1 MLIVFS
7 IQKHNEFFKI
17 NEEME
22 NNKYLYWVT
31 FIAVLSGLIFG
42 LNMAGISGAV
52 SFIQDYFNLSDVSL
66 GAAVGSIMIGCL
78 IGALAI
84 GSLSDK
90 YGRKPMMIVAAILFI
105 ISALGCSLAES
116 IEFFIASRLFAGIGV
131 GAVSVLAPTYI
142 SEIAPANKRGMLVA
156 NNQFAIVIGILLAYV
171 IDFGFVDVVN
181 GWRFMMA
188 VPVVFG
194 LVFLVLLIV
203 SFPESPRWLAKEGK
217 LSDALNVLTKLGGSV
232 YARIE
237 LDNINE
243 ALGKTDNSNKVRFSE
258 LFKGKIAK
266 VVLLGSLL
274 AALQQITGI
283 NAVISFA
290 PTIFSQ
296 AGFGEDSALL
306 QSILLGVVNFLF
318 TIIALWLVDKKG
330 RKVLLLWGTGGMTIS
345 LAYLVY
351 SFTVETSGSFGI
363 IISLLGYIAFFAASL
378 APVMWV
384 VTSEIYPNRVRSLA
398 MSFSTGISWVCTFL
412 TVQFFPWML
421 NNLGG
426 AYTFGLFSLFSLIA
440 FIFILKYIPET
451 KGKTL
456 EQLEVDL
463 DLN

>member
-1 MLIVFS
+1 MR
-7 IQKHNEFFKI
+7 
-17 NEEME
+17 
-22 NNKYLYWVT
+22 NNKYLYWIT

-52 SFIQDYFNLSDVSL
+52 SFIQDYFVLSDVSL

-90 YGRKPMMIVAAILFI
+90 YGRKPMMILAAILFI
-105 ISALGCSLAES
+105 ISSLGCSLADS
-116 IEFFIASRLFAGIGV
+116 IELFIASRFVAGLGV

-142 SEIAPANKRGMLVA
+142 SEIAPANMRGMLVA

-171 IDFGFVDVVN
+171 IDFGFVDVAN
-181 GWRFMMA
+181 GWRIMMA

-194 LVFLVLLIV
+194 LIFLVLLLT
-203 SFPESPRWLAKEGK
+203 SFPESPRWLAKEGRHTE
-217 LSDALNVLTKLGGSV
+217 SLNILTRLVGKEN
-232 YARIE
+232 AQTE
-237 LDNINE
+237 FDNISS
-243 ALGKTDNSNKVRFSE
+243 ALRKTGNNSKVKFKE
-258 LFKGKIAK
+258 LFKGKVAK

-274 AALQQITGI
+274 AAFQQITGI
-283 NAVISFA
+283 NAVISYA

-296 AGFGEDSALL
+296 ANVGSDQALL
-306 QSILLGVVNFLF
+306 QSVLVGVVNLVA
-318 TIIALWLVDKKG
+318 TIVALWLVDRKG
-330 RKVLLLWGTGGMTIS
+330 RKVLLLWGTVGMTIS
-345 LAYLVY
+345 LSYMVY
-351 SFTVETSGSFGI
+351 SFTFETTGSLGI
-363 IISLLGYIAFFAASL
+363 LLSLLGYIAFFAASL

-384 VTSEIYPNRVRSLA
+384 VTSEIYPNRIRGLA

-426 AYTFGLFSLFSLIA
+426 VYTFGFFGIFSLIA
-440 FIFILKYIPET
+440 FIFILIYIPET

-463 DLN
+463 ALN

>member
-1 MLIVFS
+1 MR
-7 IQKHNEFFKI
+7 
-17 NEEME
+17 
-22 NNKYLYWVT
+22 NNKYLYWIT

-52 SFIQDYFNLSDVSL
+52 SFIQDYFVLSDVSL

-90 YGRKPMMIVAAILFI
+90 YGRKPMMILAAILFI
-105 ISALGCSLAES
+105 LSSLGCSLAQS
-116 IEFFIASRLFAGIGV
+116 IELFIASRFVAGLGV

-142 SEIAPANKRGMLVA
+142 SEIAPAHMRGMLVA

-171 IDFGFVDVVN
+171 IDFGFVDVAN
-181 GWRFMMA
+181 GWRYMMA

-194 LVFLVLLIV
+194 LLFLVLLLT
-203 SFPESPRWLAKEGK
+203 SFPESPRWLAKEGRHTESLK
-217 LSDALNVLTKLGGSV
+217 ILTRLVGSENAQTEFDSISSALRKSGS
-232 YARIE
+232 
-237 LDNINE
+237 N
-243 ALGKTDNSNKVRFSE
+243 NKVKFKE
-258 LFKGKIAK
+258 LFKGKVAK

-274 AALQQITGI
+274 AAFQQITGI
-283 NAVISFA
+283 NAVISYA

-296 AGFGEDSALL
+296 ANVGSDQALL
-306 QSILLGVVNFLF
+306 QSVLVGVVNLVA
-318 TIIALWLVDKKG
+318 TIVALWLVDRKG
-330 RKVLLLWGTGGMTIS
+330 RKVLLLWGTVGMTIS
-345 LAYLVY
+345 LMYMVY
-351 SFTVETSGSFGI
+351 SFTFETAGSFGI
-363 IISLLGYIAFFAASL
+363 LISLLGYIAFFAASL

-384 VTSEIYPNRVRSLA
+384 VTSEIYPNRIRGLA

-426 AYTFGLFSLFSLIA
+426 AYTFGFFGIFSLIA
-440 FIFILKYIPET
+440 FIFILIYIPET

-456 EQLEVDL
+456 EQLEVEL
-463 DLN
+463 A

>member
-1 MLIVFS
+1 M
-7 IQKHNEFFKI
+7 K
-17 NEEME
+17 
-22 NNKYLYWVT
+22 NNRYLYWIT

-52 SFIQDYFNLSDVSL
+52 SFIQDYFVLSDVSL

-90 YGRKPMMIVAAILFI
+90 YGRKPMMILAAVLFI
-105 ISALGCSLAES
+105 LSSLGCSLADS
-116 IEFFIASRLFAGIGV
+116 IELFIASRFVAGLGV

-142 SEIAPANKRGMLVA
+142 SEIAPANMRGMLVA

-171 IDFGFVDVVN
+171 IDFGFVDVAN
-181 GWRFMMA
+181 GWRYMMA

-194 LVFLVLLIV
+194 LIFLVLLLT
-203 SFPESPRWLAKEGK
+203 SFPESPRWLAKEGRPAE
-217 LSDALNVLTKLGGSV
+217 ALNILTRLVGKEN
-232 YARIE
+232 AQIE
-237 LDNINE
+237 FDNISS
-243 ALGKTDNSNKVRFSE
+243 ALKKTGNNNKVKFKE
-258 LFKGKIAK
+258 LFKGKVAK

-274 AALQQITGI
+274 AAFQQITGI
-283 NAVISFA
+283 NAVISYA

-296 AGFGEDSALL
+296 ANVGSDQALL
-306 QSILLGVVNFLF
+306 QSVLVGVVNLVA
-318 TIIALWLVDKKG
+318 TIVALWLVDRKG
-330 RKVLLLWGTGGMTIS
+330 RKVLLLWGTVGMTIS
-345 LAYLVY
+345 LMYMVY
-351 SFTVETSGSFGI
+351 SFTFETAGSFGI
-363 IISLLGYIAFFAASL
+363 LMSLLGYIAFFAASL

-384 VTSEIYPNRVRSLA
+384 VTSEIYPNRIRGLA

-426 AYTFGLFSLFSLIA
+426 AYTFGFFGLFSLIA
-440 FIFILKYIPET
+440 FIFILIYIPET

-463 DLN
+463 ALN

>member
-1 MLIVFS
+1 M
-7 IQKHNEFFKI
+7 K
-17 NEEME
+17 
-22 NNKYLYWVT
+22 NNRYLYWIT

-52 SFIQDYFNLSDVSL
+52 SFIQDYFVLSDVSL

-90 YGRKPMMIVAAILFI
+90 YGRKPMMILAAVLFI
-105 ISALGCSLAES
+105 LSSLGCSLADS
-116 IEFFIASRLFAGIGV
+116 IELFIASRFVAGLGV

-142 SEIAPANKRGMLVA
+142 SEIAPANMRGMLVA

-171 IDFGFVDVVN
+171 IDFGFVDVAN
-181 GWRFMMA
+181 GWRYMMA

-194 LVFLVLLIV
+194 LIFLVLLLT
-203 SFPESPRWLAKEGK
+203 SFPESPRWLAKEGRPAE
-217 LSDALNVLTKLGGSV
+217 ALNILTRLVGKEN
-232 YARIE
+232 AQIE
-237 LDNINE
+237 FDNISS
-243 ALGKTDNSNKVRFSE
+243 ALKKTGNNNKVKFKE
-258 LFKGKIAK
+258 LFKGKVAK

-274 AALQQITGI
+274 AAFQQITGI
-283 NAVISFA
+283 NAVISYA

-296 AGFGEDSALL
+296 ANVGSDQALL
-306 QSILLGVVNFLF
+306 QSVLVGVVNLVA
-318 TIIALWLVDKKG
+318 TIVALWLVDRKG
-330 RKVLLLWGTGGMTIS
+330 RKVLLLWGTVGMTIS
-345 LAYLVY
+345 LMYMVY
-351 SFTVETSGSFGI
+351 SFTFETAGSFGI
-363 IISLLGYIAFFAASL
+363 LMSLLGYIAFFAASL

-384 VTSEIYPNRVRSLA
+384 VTSEIYPNRIRGLA

-426 AYTFGLFSLFSLIA
+426 AYTFGFFGLFSLIA
-440 FIFILKYIPET
+440 FVFILIYIPET

-463 DLN
+463 ALN

>member
-1 MLIVFS
+1 MR
-7 IQKHNEFFKI
+7 
-17 NEEME
+17 
-22 NNKYLYWVT
+22 NNRYLYWIT

-52 SFIQDYFNLSDVSL
+52 SFIQDYFVLSDVSL

-78 IGALAI
+78 VGALAI

-90 YGRKPMMIVAAILFI
+90 YGRKPMMILAAVLFVL
-105 ISALGCSLAES
+105 SSLGCSLAES
-116 IEFFIASRLFAGIGV
+116 IELFIASRFVAGLGV

-142 SEIAPANKRGMLVA
+142 SEIAPANMRGMLVA

-171 IDFGFVDVVN
+171 IDFGFVDIVN
-181 GWRFMMA
+181 GWRYMMA

-194 LVFLVLLIV
+194 LIFLVLLLT
-203 SFPESPRWLAKEGK
+203 SFPESPRWLAKEGRRDESLK
-217 LSDALNVLTKLGGSV
+217 ILTRLVGKEKAQVES
-232 YARIE
+232 
-237 LDNINE
+237 DNISN
-243 ALGKTDNSNKVRFSE
+243 ALSKTGNSNKVKFKE
-258 LFKGKIAK
+258 LFKGKVAK

-274 AALQQITGI
+274 AAFQQITGI

-296 AGFGEDSALL
+296 ANVGEDQALL
-306 QSILLGVVNFLF
+306 QSVLVGIVNLVA
-318 TIIALWLVDKKG
+318 TIVALWLVDKKG
-330 RKVLLLWGTGGMTIS
+330 RKVLLLWGTLGMTIS
-345 LAYLVY
+345 LAYMVY
-351 SFTVETSGSFGI
+351 SFTVESAGSFGI
-363 IISLLGYIAFFAASL
+363 LISLLGYIAFFAASL

-384 VTSEIYPNRVRSLA
+384 VTSEIYPNRIRGLA

-426 AYTFGLFSLFSLIA
+426 AYTFGFFGVFSLIA
-440 FIFILKYIPET
+440 FIFILIYIPET

-463 DLN
+463 ALN

>member
-1 MLIVFS
+1 MR
-7 IQKHNEFFKI
+7 
-17 NEEME
+17 
-22 NNKYLYWVT
+22 NNKYLYWIT

-52 SFIQDYFNLSDVSL
+52 PFIQDYFVLSDVSL

-84 GSLSDK
+84 GTLSDK
-90 YGRKPMMIVAAILFI
+90 YGRKPMMIVGAILFI
-105 ISALGCSLAES
+105 ASSLGCSLAES
-116 IEFFIASRLFAGIGV
+116 IEFFIACRVITGLAV

-142 SEIAPANKRGMLVA
+142 SEIAPANKRGTLVA
-156 NNQFAIVIGILLAYV
+156 NNQFAIVIGILLSYV
-171 IDFGFVDVVN
+171 INFAFVDLQN
-181 GWRFMMA
+181 GWRLMMA

-194 LVFLVLLIV
+194 LLFLLLLLV
-203 SFPESPRWLAKEGK
+203 SFPESPRWLAKEGRNTEAK
-217 LSDALNVLTKLGGSV
+217 NLLARIGGEV
-232 YARIE
+232 YAQME
-237 LDNINE
+237 SDNISASLVKYAN
-243 ALGKTDNSNKVRFSE
+243 NNKVSFKE
-258 LFKGKIAK
+258 LFKGKVAK

-274 AALQQITGI
+274 AVFQQITGI

-296 AGFGEDSALL
+296 AGVGEDQALL
-306 QSILLGVVNFLF
+306 QSILVGVVNLLF
-318 TIIALWLVDKKG
+318 TVVALWLVDRKG
-330 RKVLLLWGTGGMTIS
+330 RKVLLLWGTVGMTIS
-345 LAYLVY
+345 LAYMVY
-351 SFTVETSGSFGI
+351 SFTAETAGSYGVL
-363 IISLLGYIAFFAASL
+363 ISLLGYIAFFAASL

-384 VTSEIYPNRVRSLA
+384 VTSEIYPNRVRGLA

-426 AYTFGLFSLFSLIA
+426 AYTFGFFGLFSLIA
-440 FIFILKYIPET
+440 FIFILIYIPET

-463 DLN
+463 ALN